1 MKKLVV
7 LFLLL
12 SSLAVEAQENTP
24 NAKPKWIIGFGVNF
38 IDNTA
43 NNKQFLNFSNKL
55 DYLPS
60 VSKVSFERL
69 MSEQFSLEG
78 SMVINKLSANKIQ
91 NGSTINED
99 QDYFGLDLNGKFY
112 FGKEFIKWSAF
123 DPYLVAGFG
132 LNKVGDNTGQS
143 SNLGLGFN
151 FWFNPNIGVRM
162 QSQGKFSF
170 NQIINL
176 NNHIQH
182 SAEIVFK
189 F

>member
-1 MKKLVV
+1 
-7 LFLLL
+7 
-12 SSLAVEAQENTP
+12 
-24 NAKPKWIIGFGVNF
+24 
-38 IDNTA
+38 
-43 NNKQFLNFSNKL
+43 
-55 DYLPS
+55 
-60 VSKVSFERL
+60 

-78 SMVINKLSANKIQ
+78 SMVINKLSTNKIL

-132 LNKVGDNTGQS
+132 LNKLGDNTGQS